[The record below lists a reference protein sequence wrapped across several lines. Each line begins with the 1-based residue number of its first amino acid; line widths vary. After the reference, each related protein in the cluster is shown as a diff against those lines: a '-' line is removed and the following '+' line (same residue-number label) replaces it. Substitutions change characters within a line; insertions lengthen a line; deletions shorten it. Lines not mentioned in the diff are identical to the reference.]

1 MDGGDVAR
9 VGWCGGVRM
18 GARSGGDSARIR
30 RGPRRL
36 RASGRLVERK
46 QEAVMACMP
55 TEDVEF
61 HDAIKEVFRRYPEA
75 QGKYALASLDLEN
88 EMKINFDEKVGVSR
102 IEGDKIIT
110 EFKDRESVIR
120 MQICL
125 KWNFDY
131 TECLHWR
138 DVEE

>member
-1 MDGGDVAR
+1 VATARACVEALADCGYVDGSS
-9 VGWCGGVRM
+9 
-18 GARSGGDSARIR
+18 SG
-30 RGPRRL
+30 
-36 RASGRLVERK
+36 K

-75 QGKYALASLDLEN
+75 RGKYALASLDLEN
-88 EMKINFDEKVGVSR
+88 EMKIDFDEKVGVSR

-110 EFKDRESVIR
+110 EVKDRKSVIR

-131 TECLHWR
+131 SECLHWKEA
-138 DVEE
+138 EE